1 MTTKLSDLNLPLFVL
16 HELNIRGYETA
27 EELRNIPCAE
37 LLTIPNLG
45 GIVWRRICKAAGRE
59 RFNP

>member
-1 MTTKLSDLNLPLFVL
+1 MVTKLSDLNLPLFVL